1 MVFDQLG
8 VAMSIPKRGF
18 AVSEYERR
26 LENIQKL
33 MFESKMDAI
42 LLTTQ
47 VDIEYYTGFKS
58 QFFQSPT
65 RPWYVLIPSSGKP
78 RAIIPTIG
86 ESGMRDTWIEDIQT
100 WTSPN
105 PEDDGVS
112 ILLSNIKSL
121 MVNHKSLGVPK
132 TLESTLR
139 MPLEDYET
147 LIKNLPGVEIKD
159 ANKIMRRVRFVKSE
173 AEIEKIRHICQITSQ
188 GFIDLESFLRAGE
201 SEQENCRRF
210 KQHLLKLGV
219 DDSPY
224 IVSGSGQK
232 GYGSIIMGPTDKI
245 IEEGDLFIIDTGS
258 VFDSY
263 YCDFDRNYAFG
274 SIGEETK
281 KAYRV
286 AYEAT
291 EAGFK
296 AAQVGS
302 TTSDIF
308 NAMNNVLQKGGALGS
323 TVGRLGHG
331 LGMQLTEWPSNTAS
345 DNTVLEPGVV
355 LTLEPGMA
363 FLPGKEMV
371 HEENIVITEDGPE
384 WLSIRAAEELPIIQ

>member
-1 MVFDQLG
+1 MVM
-8 VAMSIPKRGF
+8 VNPSRGF
-18 AVSEYERR
+18 KVSEYENR
-26 LENIQKL
+26 LNKIQNL
-33 MFESKMDAI
+33 MFESKMDVI

-47 VDIEYYTGFKS
+47 VDIEYYTGFKT

-65 RPWYVLIPSSGKP
+65 RPWYVLIPSDGKP
-78 RAIIPTIG
+78 IAIIPTIG
-86 ESGMRDTWIEDIQT
+86 ESGMRETWIDDIQT

-105 PEDDGVS
+105 PKDDGIS
-112 ILLSNIKSL
+112 MLLSKINSL
-121 MVNHKSLGVPK
+121 IGKNKCLGVPK

-139 MPLEDYET
+139 MPLGDYEY
-147 LIKNLPGVEIKD
+147 LISSLPGVEIKD
-159 ANKIMRRVRFVKSE
+159 ANKILRKVRFVKST
-173 AEIEKIRHICQITSQ
+173 AEITKIRHICQITSQ
-188 GFIDLESFLRAGE
+188 GFIDLEGFLKAGE
-201 SEQENCRRF
+201 SERENCKRF
-210 KQHLLKLGV
+210 KQHLLALGA

-224 IVSGSGQK
+224 IVSGSGK
-232 GYGSIIMGPTDKI
+232 DGYGSIIMGPTEKI

-274 SIGEETK
+274 YICDEAK

-296 AAQVGS
+296 ACQTGN
-302 TTSDIF
+302 TTTDVF
-308 NAMNNVLQKGGALGS
+308 NAMNDVLQKGGALGN

-331 LGMQLTEWPSNTAS
+331 LGMQLTEWPSNTAT

-371 HEENIVITEDGPE
+371 HEENIVITDDGPE
-384 WLSIRAAEELPIIQ
+384 WLSIRAADELPVIQ

>member
-1 MVFDQLG
+1 MN
-8 VAMSIPKRGF
+8 IPKRGF
-18 AVSEYERR
+18 TVNEYENR
-26 LENIQKL
+26 LESIQKL
-33 MFESKMDAI
+33 MFEAKMDAI

-78 RAIIPTIG
+78 KAIIPTIG
-86 ESGMRDTWIEDIQT
+86 ESGMRATWIDDIQT

-112 ILLSNIKSL
+112 ILLSTIKSL

-147 LIKNLPGVEIKD
+147 LVNKLPGIEIKD
-159 ANKIMRRVRFVKSE
+159 ANKIMRRVRFIKSE
-173 AEIEKIRHICQITSQ
+173 AEIEKIRHICRITSQ
-188 GFIDLESFLRAGE
+188 GFIDLEGFLRAGE

-224 IVSGSGQK
+224 IVSGSGQE

-274 SIGEETK
+274 SISEKTK

-286 AYEAT
+286 TYEAT

-296 AAQVGS
+296 AAQVGN

-308 NAMNNVLQKGGALGS
+308 NAMNNVLQKGGALGN

>member
-1 MVFDQLG
+1 
-8 VAMSIPKRGF
+8 MSIPKRGF
-18 AVSEYERR
+18 EVSEYENR
-26 LENIQKL
+26 LNKIQKH

-65 RPWYVLIPSSGKP
+65 RPWYVLIPGNGKP
-78 RAIIPTIG
+78 KAIIPTIG
-86 ESGMRDTWIEDIQT
+86 ESGMRGTWIDDIQT

-105 PEDDGVS
+105 PEDDGIS
-112 ILLSNIKSL
+112 LLLQTIKSL
-121 MVNHKSLGVPK
+121 MSKHKCLGVPK

-139 MPLEDYET
+139 MPLDDYEY
-147 LIKNLPGVEIKD
+147 LIKSLVGIEIKD
-159 ANKIMRRVRFVKSE
+159 ANKILRKVRFVKSPS
-173 AEIEKIRHICQITSQ
+173 EIAKIRHICQITSQ
-188 GFIDLESFLRAGE
+188 GFIDLESFLSAGD

-210 KQHLLKLGV
+210 KQHLLSLGV

-224 IVSGSGQK
+224 IVSGSGK
-232 GYGSIIMGPTDKI
+232 DGYGSIIMGPTDKL
-245 IEEGDLFIIDTGS
+245 IEDGDLFIIDTGS

-274 SIGEETK
+274 HISEESK
-281 KAYRV
+281 SAYRV
-286 AYEAT
+286 AFDAT

-296 AAQVGS
+296 AAQVGN

-308 NAMNNVLQKGGALGS
+308 NAMNDVLQKGGALGS

-355 LTLEPGMA
+355 LTLEPGME

-371 HEENIVITEDGPE
+371 HEENIVITDDGPE

>member
-1 MVFDQLG
+1 MI
-8 VAMSIPKRGF
+8 IPSRGF
-18 AVSEYERR
+18 EVSEYENR
-26 LENIQKL
+26 LNKIQKL
-33 MFESKMDAI
+33 MFDSKMDAI

-47 VDIEYYTGFKS
+47 VDIEYYTGFKT

-65 RPWYVLIPSSGKP
+65 RPWYVLIPSDGKP
-78 RAIIPTIG
+78 KAIIPTIG
-86 ESGMRDTWIEDIQT
+86 ESGMRETWIDDIQT

-112 ILLSNIKSL
+112 MLLSTINSL
-121 MVNHKSLGVPK
+121 MVKNKCLGVPK

-139 MPLEDYET
+139 MPLGDYEY
-147 LIKNLPGVEIKD
+147 LISSLSGIEIKD
-159 ANKIMRRVRFVKSE
+159 ANKILRKIRFVKSV
-173 AEIEKIRHICQITSQ
+173 AEIAKIRHICLLTSQ
-188 GFIDLESFLRAGE
+188 GFIELEGLLRVGE
-201 SEQENCRRF
+201 SERENCQRF
-210 KQHLLKLGV
+210 KQCLLALGV
-219 DDSPY
+219 DDTPY
-224 IVSGSGQK
+224 IVSGSAQD
-232 GYGSIIMGPTDKI
+232 GYGSIIMGPTEKI

-274 SIGEETK
+274 YICDEAK

-296 AAQVGS
+296 ACQAGN
-302 TTSDIF
+302 TTSDVF
-308 NAMNNVLQKGGALGS
+308 NAMNDVLQKGGALGK
-323 TVGRLGHG
+323 TVGRVGHG
-331 LGMQLTEWPSNTAS
+331 FGMQLTEWPSNTAS

-384 WLSIRAAEELPIIQ
+384 WLSIRASEELPIIE